1 MANLINLSKVKASTT
16 IFDIV
21 APASYANGYLAT
33 LGTINTDG
41 TYDCA
46 APVAVTDLGM
56 VVVLAVPLS
65 YEAEKVENDY
75 VIATGEIVRAYVP
88 YSGFV
93 VDVPAANITAG
104 VALAAGKY
112 VIPVA
117 GAGKMTSAD
126 ALGGTEA
133 VAFIIDSLYTKSG
146 VSMASIRCIKAI

>member
-1 MANLINLSKVKASTT
+1 MANLINMDKVSASATY
-16 IFDIV
+16 FDIV

-46 APVAVTDLGM
+46 APTAITDLG
-56 VVVLAVPLS
+56 VVMVLAVPLS
-65 YEAEKVENDY
+65 YEAQYVENDY
-75 VIATGEIVRAYVP
+75 TIATGEIVRAIVP
-88 YSGFV
+88 YRGLV
-93 VDVPAANITAG
+93 VGIPQANITAG

-126 ALGGTEA
+126 ALGGTES

-146 VSMASIRCIKAI
+146 VSMASLRCIKAL

>member
-1 MANLINLSKVKASTT
+1 MANLINLDKVKASVT
-16 IFDIV
+16 IFDVV

-46 APVAVTDLGM
+46 APAAITDLGM
-56 VVVLAVPLS
+56 VVVLAVPID
-65 YEAEKVENDY
+65 YNAEHVENDY
-75 VIATGEIVRAYVP
+75 VIATGEIVRGYVP
-88 YSGFV
+88 YSGMVFA
-93 VDVPAANITAG
+93 VPAANITAG

-117 GAGKMTSAD
+117 GAGKMTSAN

-133 VAFIIDSLYTKSG
+133 VAFVITRLYTKSG
-146 VSMASIRCIKAI
+146 VSLCELRCVKAL